1 MNMKLKWKKKKNL
14 KMKKKFA
21 KMLNNKGH
29 SIEPCGMLK
38 TISNQEL

>member
-1 MNMKLKWKKKKNL
+1 MNMKLKWKKKKNF